1 MEVKEE
7 AKNNSTAPE
16 DSLTKREKLTFRSF
30 ILKYNA
36 ILILIILI
44 IAASFISPLFM
55 TKTNLFT
62 LFRQQAVYLI
72 IAMGMLMVIITAG
85 IDLSAASTTCVSSVV
100 LACAVARW
108 NMGLS
113 SSVAGTW
120 GAIGLTLLIALAIGA
135 INGVLVARLRMP
147 SFIVTLAT
155 SYAGEG
161 VAYIITKGN
170 TIMLDTSSISYSML
184 VYPGFAAK
192 NTILL
197 GIPYTVILAVIVVI
211 IFYFIMKYTTFGRMV
226 YAIGSNESA
235 VQLAGINSKKYLFF
249 VYLLEGLLC
258 GIAGI
263 ILVCRSGNA
272 SALTS
277 SGDYAMST
285 IAGVVIGGASLAG
298 GEGTVIFTVIGVFII
313 AIIGNIMNLINLPS
327 YPQMV
332 VKAAVIILAVLLK
345 SVSSKK
351 QG

>member
-7 AKNNSTAPE
+7 KKTGAAPE
-16 DSLTKREKLTFRSF
+16 NSLSGKGKLTFRGF

-36 ILILIILI
+36 ILILIILAI
-44 IAASFISPLFM
+44 VASIISPLFLS
-55 TKTNLFT
+55 KTNIFT
-62 LFRQQAVYLI
+62 LLRQQSVYLI

-85 IDLSAASTTCVSSVV
+85 IDLSAASTTCISSVV
-100 LACAVARW
+100 LACIVSDRW
-108 NMGLS
+108 AIGLS
-113 SSVAGTW
+113 QTAAGTW
-120 GAIGLTLLIALAIGA
+120 AAIGLALLCTLAIGA

-161 VAYIITKGN
+161 IAYMITKGN
-170 TIMLDTSSISYSML
+170 TIMLDTSSVSYSML
-184 VYPGFAAK
+184 VYPGFASQ
-192 NTILL
+192 NTALL
-197 GIPYTVILAVIVVI
+197 GIPYQVILALIIVVI
-211 IFYFIMKYTTFGRMV
+211 FYFVMKYTTFGRMV

-258 GIAGI
+258 GIAGVV
-263 ILVCRSGNA
+263 LVCRSGNA
-272 SALTS
+272 SALSS

-285 IAGVVIGGASLAG
+285 IAGVVIGGAALAG
-298 GEGTVIFTVIGVFII
+298 GEGTVVMTVVGVFII
-313 AIIGNIMNLINLPS
+313 AVIGNIMNLINLPS

-332 VKAAVIILAVLLK
+332 VKAVVIILAVLLK